1 LALEDRIHARQAVPR
16 ARRELLAELS
26 DAVVA
31 GVAVEEQLADVG
43 FQLLHRARD
52 RLWRNAQAG
61 GGFLE
66 VARLG
71 GGAEDAQHFEAVENR
86 VLLTRRKGDGR
97 LF

>member
-1 LALEDRIHARQAVPR
+1 MARAH
-16 ARRELLAELS
+16 RELFAEFG

-31 GVAVEEQLADVG
+31 GVAVEEQLADVVLE
-43 FQLLHRARD
+43 LLHRARD
-52 RLWRNAQAG
+52 RLRRHAQPG

-97 LF
+97 LFQLLEA

>member
-1 LALEDRIHARQAVPR
+1 MTDWDEY
-16 ARRELLAELS
+16 
-26 DAVVA
+26 VVDSCPTNQGLPCAIA
-31 GVAVEEQLADVG
+31 GVAVEEQLADVV
-43 FQLLHRARD
+43 FEVLHRARD
-52 RLWRNAQAG
+52 RLRRHAQPG

-97 LF
+97 LFQLLEA